1 MQYVRLLI
9 LACASLILSN
19 MSTAGTLTGRVHDV
33 ETGNPISDAIIRV
46 VETNQMTASDKKGI
60 YQITGLADGTYH
72 LAATHMAYDPS
83 DTLTVTV
90 AGETVHDLTLTPM
103 PWVLNDVVVTG
114 TRSPHLL
121 KEVPVQTE
129 VITQRDFQRTGAKS
143 VDEALSSTIGTTIS
157 NNDFTG
163 SGASIRGIDK
173 DRVMVLVDGER
184 AVGRVNGTID
194 LSQFSLTNV
203 QKIEVV
209 KGTGS
214 TLYGSEAMGGVI
226 NIITKPPE
234 KDTKSGKFYADYGT
248 NNTASPSGE
257 FSWGGAKAAL
267 STGIKYYSTDGF
279 DLLPETPHTN
289 GGDQIHRW
297 NFDTKLTNYLSPKW
311 RLTTTGRFMH
321 EKRNW
326 IESEEWPGFTL
337 VYDDEETNKR
347 YEGSVGFQY
356 ISGEKYSM
364 NFKLYGTFYDHIWS
378 KTDQETGTWVDTS
391 ETEDSYW
398 EASYSSNYVIGDN
411 HVATYGANYIQQDLT
426 SSELSG
432 EKKASTSGAAYLQYE
447 YAPLKRLTF
456 LPGVRYENH
465 SVFGGRFN
473 PSLNIMY
480 QPNDNIKFRA
490 FGGYGFRAPSI
501 KEQYFI
507 FDHSAAG
514 YIVYGGQVDLPDN
527 ISFDPNHPYRPL
539 EEETSLNSSLSVE
552 FSYGTIGLHRFTYF
566 YNHLDDLIE
575 FTMVGSSPTYW
586 RGIYVY
592 QNVDRAFTQGIEW
605 ESRVRL
611 ASWLDMSFSY
621 NFLEAHNLANGADLI
636 NRPPHTVKAV
646 VSVFDARTGLGGS
659 FWGTY
664 QSHKLWTSRSNTGE
678 QEGEAT
684 WAPHRTTLNLNF
696 FKRFSGDMEAFVRME
711 NLLDETDVIYGYWPG
726 RQFFAG
732 FRFGLQLTDNQ

>member
-1 MQYVRLLI
+1 MRFCQLLI
-9 LACASLILSN
+9 LLSLGLATYGSAH
-19 MSTAGTLTGRVHDV
+19 AGSLTGRVLDA
-33 ETGNPISDAIIRV
+33 ETGNPISDVNIRLI
-46 VETNQMTASDKKGI
+46 ETDQTDASDNKGI
-60 YQITGLADGTYH
+60 FQFTTVTDGTYH
-72 LAATHMAYDPS
+72 LIATHVAYDPS

-90 AGETVHDLTLTPM
+90 NGATVFDLTLAPM

-121 KEVPVQTE
+121 KDVPVQTE
-129 VITQRDFQRTGAKS
+129 LITQRDFQRTGAKS

-194 LSQFSLTNV
+194 LSQYSLTNV
-203 QKIEVV
+203 QKIEIV

-226 NIITKPPE
+226 NIITSPPQQ
-234 KDTKSGKFYADYGT
+234 DTKAGKFYADYGT
-248 NNTASPSGE
+248 HKTASPSAE
-257 FSWGGAKAAL
+257 FMWGGTKAAL
-267 STGIKYYSTDGF
+267 TAGAKYYATDGF

-289 GGDQIHRW
+289 GADKIGRW
-297 NFDTKLTNYLSPKW
+297 NFDAKLTNYLSSEW

-326 IESEEWPGFTL
+326 VESEEWPGFTL

-347 YEGSVGFQY
+347 YEGSVGMQFL
-356 ISGEKYSM
+356 SGEKYSM
-364 NFKLYGTFYDHIWS
+364 HFKLYGTFYDHIWS

-391 ETEDSYW
+391 ETQDSYW

-411 HVATYGANYIQQDLT
+411 HVATYGANYVYQDLT

-432 EKKASTSGAAYLQYE
+432 EKKASRSGAAYLQYE
-447 YAPLKRLTF
+447 YAPVKRLTF

-465 SVFGGRFN
+465 SAFGGKFN
-473 PSLNIMY
+473 PSMNIMY
-480 QPNDNIKFRA
+480 QPNENIKFRA

-527 ISFDPNHPYRPL
+527 ISFDPDHPYREMN
-539 EEETSLNSSLSVE
+539 EENSLNSSLSVE
-552 FSYGTIGLHRFTYF
+552 FSYGTIGLHRLTYF
-566 YNHLDDLIE
+566 YNHLHDLVE

-592 QNVDRAFTQGIEW
+592 QNIDRAFTQGIEW
-605 ESRVRL
+605 ESRIRL
-611 ASWLDMSFSY
+611 ASWLDLSFSY
-621 NFLEAHNLANGADLI
+621 NFLEAHNLENGEDLI

-646 VSVFDARTGLGGS
+646 LSVTDSKSGFGGS
-659 FWGTY
+659 FWGNY

-678 QEGEAT
+678 QEEDPT
-684 WAPHRTTLNLNF
+684 WAPHRTTLNLNL
-696 FKRFSGDMEAFVRME
+696 FKRFSGDKEAFLRLE
-711 NLLDETDVIYGYWPG
+711 NLLDETDVVYGYWPG
-726 RQFFAG
+726 RQIFAG
-732 FRFGLQLTDNQ
+732 FRFGLQLTDKQ